1 MHLIRE
7 SEREIPKKGKKK
19 RSGPCFLS
27 PPPEEKTKRLQQK
40 QIHYCSREESV
51 TTYAAVEP
59 KTRKTKK
66 KKRKKKQKQKNPPVY
81 RAYRVSTCNVK
92 PGYERRH
99 TSDASPQMAV
109 FQTTVQGCSLRLNM
123 GKGKWSDATLET
135 IKSMLLFTGLLT
147 ERNHSQCV
155 CGLSCAAAAP
165 QTSPSQMSMVQNNL
179 PKCPPVRSPP
189 HSPPPVQFATAR
201 WAYAKKEPFRL
212 QAPKLFSL
220 RVSRCR
226 NMSVAHLY
234 TFLHPCRKCWNLP
247 RPGVTWLFPWKENRS
262 HFVRPSVRSFVRS
275 PLPARPLHRTSIYRE
290 KLSVAVFRAEK
301 RISHP
306 LDNIDH

>member
-27 PPPEEKTKRLQQK
+27 PPEEKTKRLQQK

-66 KKRKKKQKQKNPPVY
+66 KKRKKKTKKQKTPPVY

-123 GKGKWSDATLET
+123 GKGK
-135 IKSMLLFTGLLT
+135 
-147 ERNHSQCV
+147 
-155 CGLSCAAAAP
+155 
-165 QTSPSQMSMVQNNL
+165 
-179 PKCPPVRSPP
+179 
-189 HSPPPVQFATAR
+189 
-201 WAYAKKEPFRL
+201 
-212 QAPKLFSL
+212 
-220 RVSRCR
+220 
-226 NMSVAHLY
+226 
-234 TFLHPCRKCWNLP
+234 
-247 RPGVTWLFPWKENRS
+247 
-262 HFVRPSVRSFVRS
+262 
-275 PLPARPLHRTSIYRE
+275 
-290 KLSVAVFRAEK
+290 
-301 RISHP
+301 
-306 LDNIDH
+306 